1 MDGWPSTDGPG
12 YSHTQ
17 RAPFCLILYGTALAC
32 FGFAWMASTT
42 ADFPGTVVAITV
54 ALVMILLAP
63 AFHHLTVE
71 DEGDVLAIRIGP
83 LPLFRTALR
92 YDDIEKVEIG
102 RTLLLEG
109 GGIHYSF
116 RKGWVWKLWGR
127 ACVEVYLNNG
137 RMLRIGTDDA
147 ENLARFLE
155 QMTGQRR
162 LRGS

>member
-1 MDGWPSTDGPG
+1 MDGCARTDASG

-17 RAPFCLILYGTALAC
+17 RAPLCLILYGSALGC

-42 ADFPGTVVAITV
+42 LDLPGMLIAVCVGLLM
-54 ALVMILLAP
+54 LVLGP

-71 DEGDVLAIRIGP
+71 DEGDVLAIRFGP
-83 LPLFRTALR
+83 LRLFRTALR
-92 YDDIEKVEIG
+92 YADIEKVEIG

-116 RKGWVWKLWGR
+116 RKGWVWKLSGR

-155 QMTGQRR
+155 QITG
-162 LRGS
+162 LRC